1 MEINTDSQVVVDGAT
16 KWCKVWS
23 QNGWRS
29 DFDGGQ
35 IKNIPEWK
43 ELIEAMKDIDCK
55 FVRLIN
61 IFMYLHL
68 LINKPVNFFY

>member
-16 KWCKVWS
+16 KWYKVWL

-29 DFDGGQ
+29 DYDGGQ

-43 ELIEAMKDIDCK
+43 ELLGAMQGIDCK
-55 FVRLIN
+55 FVRLLIHFMFDSVV
-61 IFMYLHL
+61 IFYC
-68 LINKPVNFFY
+68 